1 MKIIDIKSNSDNL
14 IILQHYKT
22 LNSESHIKENKM
34 NFQEL
39 CRWLAVFS
47 ISDSDKYDSGLYL
60 FAEMKAP
67 YRKNDNVIN
76 RTALVLDFDDLT
88 PEMDIMGRFKEVLKF
103 SYVAH
108 SSYNHTAELPRVRLI
123 IPLDEP
129 IEPKYYK
136 PAIELIE
143 KSLNIK
149 CDPFSYTISQAQ
161 AKGVKKHKEA
171 PYIFDYQDTHFLKSE
186 NLIKILDDQMNK
198 NNVIELKA
206 KRTTDHWAN
215 IAMGVEKGERNGS
228 LASLIGL
235 LFRKRLSKELV
246 YGLAYSW
253 AKQCNPPIEDKE
265 INKTYTS
272 IYKKHYK
279 IDQRRD

>member
-1 MKIIDIKSNSDNL
+1 MNITDIKSDSDNL
-14 IILQHYKT
+14 IILQLYRS
-22 LNSESHIKENKM
+22 LNSESHIKEKKM

-47 ISDSDKYDSGLYL
+47 VSDTDKYNSGLYL
-60 FAEMKAP
+60 FAEMSAT
-67 YRKNDNVIN
+67 YRKNDNIIN

-88 PEMDIMGRFKEVLKF
+88 PEMDIMGKFKEILKF

-143 KSLNIK
+143 KSLNVK
-149 CDPFSYTISQAQ
+149 CDPSSYTVSQAQ
-161 AKGVKKHKEA
+161 AKGVKKQKES
-171 PYIFDYQDTHFLKSE
+171 PYIFEYQDTHFMKSK
-186 NLIKILDDQMNK
+186 NLVKILDDEISK
-198 NNVIELKA
+198 TESKVITLK
-206 KRTTDHWAN
+206 RSDDFWSD
-215 IAMGVEKGERNGS
+215 IAMGVGEGERNSS

-235 LFRKRLSKELV
+235 LFRRYIPKELV

-265 INKTYTS
+265 INKTYKS
-272 IYKKHYK
+272 IYKKHFN
-279 IDQRRD
+279 ID